1 MGDTG
6 FRLEFAGT
14 PTGPD
19 LRAVASAPVPLHPIK
34 LDALVVADDPDF
46 LVTLMVEANLRG
58 GIANAI
64 AAYYSA

>member
-1 MGDTG
+1 
-6 FRLEFAGT
+6 
-14 PTGPD
+14 